1 MDVVTATVV
10 VVGVVV
16 VVVVVGIGVVTSVP
30 LIIQVNRY
38 GVFKIK
44 KNVQSS
50 QSIKIYFW
58 YLNIGIPWDFNR
70 KIWKTKSENEVT
82 PSPNLFHQIKGC
94 KHELKWFQNY
104 IRTILHRKQLSFAD
118 QVFLRYFII
127 TNIWTDVMNIT
138 PKIL

>member
-44 KNVQSS
+44 KKVQSS
-50 QSIKIYFW
+50 QSIKIYF
-58 YLNIGIPWDFNR
+58 
-70 KIWKTKSENEVT
+70 
-82 PSPNLFHQIKGC
+82 
-94 KHELKWFQNY
+94 
-104 IRTILHRKQLSFAD
+104 
-118 QVFLRYFII
+118 
-127 TNIWTDVMNIT
+127 
-138 PKIL
+138 

>member
-10 VVGVVV
+10 VVGVV

-50 QSIKIYFW
+50 QSIKIYF
-58 YLNIGIPWDFNR
+58 
-70 KIWKTKSENEVT
+70 
-82 PSPNLFHQIKGC
+82 
-94 KHELKWFQNY
+94 
-104 IRTILHRKQLSFAD
+104 
-118 QVFLRYFII
+118 
-127 TNIWTDVMNIT
+127 
-138 PKIL
+138 

>member
-44 KNVQSS
+44 KM
-50 QSIKIYFW
+50 
-58 YLNIGIPWDFNR
+58 FNHHR
-70 KIWKTKSENEVT
+70 ASK
-82 PSPNLFHQIKGC
+82 
-94 KHELKWFQNY
+94 Y
-104 IRTILHRKQLSFAD
+104 ISDI
-118 QVFLRYFII
+118 
-127 TNIWTDVMNIT
+127 
-138 PKIL
+138 